1 MSFPVH
7 CPLCG
12 RSGRVP
18 LEQRSK
24 CVRCPRCRH
33 TFRAEP
39 DTEELAG
46 LLLETRKD
54 DVPESRRPDDD
65 LPL

>member
-18 LEQRSK
+18 VEQRGK

-39 DTEELAG
+39 DAEELPALCLDGRSEEAADAAG
-46 LLLETRKD
+46 EGGDL
-54 DVPESRRPDDD
+54 RP
-65 LPL
+65 